1 MFFISKKII
10 RKNIIMNYLFK
21 KHSEKL
27 VGYLFILPALLIVG
41 LFGIFPVFFA
51 MYMSVHKWKV
61 FKGRFLGLENYDRIL
76 GSISAFWLY
85 VLGLLLLIF
94 SYWIWSEFKDRFKN
108 KFYILISALVV
119 LIIGIYLININW
131 GIMLRE
137 GDEDYLKALIYTLYY
152 SFFTI
157 TSQVFLGLIIA
168 FALYQKLAGK
178 QFFQMILL
186 FPYITP
192 AVMGAAVFF
201 LIFGK
206 ADNSILNQMIGIF
219 GFEPQMWLF
228 DKRPITE
235 IIFGVKIEGILA
247 GPSLALV
254 SAIIYG
260 NWAYTGYYAIILLA
274 GLSIIPS
281 DLYEAAKVE
290 GASRWQTFINITV
303 PLLMPI
309 IFFLMITGFINTFQA
324 FNSIFV
330 MQTSSAGDTMDVVT
344 IEIFD
349 HFWGRV
355 KWGYAAAEGIVL
367 FVLLNVLAISQYVI
381 FRKRINYD

>member
-1 MFFISKKII
+1 M
-10 RKNIIMNYLFK
+10 MNFYR

-27 VGYLFILPALLIVG
+27 IGYTFITPSVLIIS
-41 LFGIFPVFFA
+41 LFGVFPVFFG

-61 FKGRFLGLENYDRIL
+61 FKGRFLGFENYERIL
-76 GSISAFWLY
+76 GSLSAFWFF
-85 VLGLLLLIF
+85 VIGLLFLIL
-94 SYWIWSEFKDRFKN
+94 SYWVWSEFKDKFKN
-108 KFYILISALVV
+108 KLYVLISSVLI
-119 LIIGIYLININW
+119 LIIGIYLINTNW
-131 GIMLRE
+131 GIMISE
-137 GDEDYLKALIYTLYY
+137 GDDDYLYSLILTLYY

-157 TSQVFLGLIIA
+157 IFEVGLALVIA

-206 ADNSILNQMIGIF
+206 AETSFLNQFVGLFGI
-219 GFEPQMWLF
+219 EPQLWLF

-235 IIFGVKIEGILA
+235 ILFSVKIEGLFA
-247 GPSLALV
+247 GPSLALT
-254 SAIIYG
+254 SSIFYG
-260 NWAYTGYYAIILLA
+260 IWSYTGYYAIILLA

-290 GASRWQTFINITV
+290 GASRWQTFVKITI

-309 IFFLMITGFINTFQA
+309 IFFLMLTGFINTFQA

-355 KWGYAAAEGIVL
+355 KYGYAAAEGIIL
-367 FVLLNVLAISQYVI
+367 FILLNVLAISQYVI

>member
-1 MFFISKKII
+1 MIKFFNKFNNQI
-10 RKNIIMNYLFK
+10 
-21 KHSEKL
+21 H
-27 VGYLFILPALLIVG
+27 GYLFILPAFLVIS
-41 LFGIFPVFFA
+41 LFGIFPVFFGF
-51 MYMSVHKWKV
+51 YMSVHKWKV
-61 FKGRFLGLENYDRIL
+61 FKGRFLGFENYQRIL
-76 GSISAFWLY
+76 GDIPAFFFFII
-85 VLGLLLLIF
+85 GLLLLIL
-94 SYWIWSEFKDRFKN
+94 SYWVWSEFKNKYKN
-108 KFYILISALVV
+108 KITVFTTSIIILIL
-119 LIIGIYLININW
+119 
-131 GIMLRE
+131 GIMIINHNWQRMIIS
-137 GDEDYLKALIYTLYY
+137 GDDDYLNSLIYTLYY

-157 TSQVFLGLIIA
+157 IFEVGLGLIIA

-178 QFFQMILL
+178 QFFQMMLL

-206 ADNSILNQMIGIF
+206 AENSFLNQFIGLF
-219 GFEPQMWLF
+219 GFDPKLWLF

-235 IIFGVKIEGILA
+235 VLFGIKINGLFA

-254 SAIIYG
+254 SSILYG
-260 NWAYTGYYAIILLA
+260 IWSYTGYYAIILLA

-290 GASRWQTFINITV
+290 GANRWQTFIKITI

-309 IFFLMITGFINTFQA
+309 IFFLMLTGFINTFQA

-355 KWGYAAAEGIVL
+355 KYGYAAAEGVIL
-367 FVLLNVLAISQYVI
+367 FILLNVLAISQYVI
-381 FRKRINYD
+381 FRKKLKYD

>member
-1 MFFISKKII
+1 MNNFF
-10 RKNIIMNYLFK
+10 R

-27 VGYLFILPALLIVG
+27 VGYSFIMPAVLIIS
-41 LFGIFPVFFA
+41 LFGVFPVFFG
-51 MYMSVHKWKV
+51 MYMSLHKWKV
-61 FKGRFLGLENYDRIL
+61 FKGRFLGLENYERIL
-76 GSISAFWLY
+76 GSIPAFFIFI
-85 VLGLLLLIF
+85 LGLLSLILSF
-94 SYWIWSEFKDRFKN
+94 WIWSEYKDKL
-108 KFYILISALVV
+108 KQKIYVVISSLII
-119 LIIGIYLININW
+119 LIIGLYLINASW
-131 GIMLRE
+131 GVMVVK
-137 GDEDYLKALIYTLYY
+137 GDDDYLYSLIYTLYY
-152 SFFTI
+152 SLFTI
-157 TSQVFLGLIIA
+157 VFEVGLGLVIA

-206 ADNSILNQMIGIF
+206 AETSFLNQFVGLFGI
-219 GFEPQMWLF
+219 EPQLWLF

-235 IIFGVKIEGILA
+235 VLFGLKIEGLFA
-247 GPSLALV
+247 GPSLALT
-254 SAIIYG
+254 SSIFYG
-260 NWAYTGYYAIILLA
+260 IWSYTGYYAIILLA

-281 DLYEAAKVE
+281 DLYEAARVE
-290 GASRWQTFINITV
+290 GASRWQTFIKITV

-309 IFFLMITGFINTFQA
+309 IFFLMLTGFINTFQA

-355 KWGYAAAEGIVL
+355 KYGYAAAEGVIL
-367 FVLLNVLAISQYVI
+367 FILLNVLAISQYVI
-381 FRKRINYD
+381 FRRRINYD

>member
-1 MFFISKKII
+1 MSNFF
-10 RKNIIMNYLFK
+10 R
-21 KHSEKL
+21 KHSEKV
-27 VGYLFILPALLIVG
+27 VGYSFITPAVFIIG
-41 LFGIFPVFFA
+41 LFGVFPVFFG
-51 MYMSVHKWKV
+51 MYMSLHKWKV
-61 FKGRFLGLENYDRIL
+61 FKGRFLGFENYERIL
-76 GSISAFWLY
+76 GSIPAFF
-85 VLGLLLLIF
+85 VFILGLLILIF
-94 SYWIWSEFKDRFKN
+94 SYWVWSEFKDKFKQ
-108 KFYILISALVV
+108 KMYVV
-119 LIIGIYLININW
+119 FSSLIILVIGLYLINISW
-131 GIMLRE
+131 GIMVTK
-137 GDEDYLKALIYTLYY
+137 GDDNYLYSLIYTLYY
-152 SFFTI
+152 SLFTI
-157 TSQVFLGLIIA
+157 IFEVGLGLVIA

-206 ADNSILNQMIGIF
+206 AETSFLNQFVGLFGI
-219 GFEPQMWLF
+219 EPQMWLF

-235 IIFGVKIEGILA
+235 VLFGIKIDGLFA
-247 GPSLALV
+247 GPSLALT
-254 SAIIYG
+254 SSIFYG
-260 NWAYTGYYAIILLA
+260 IWSYTGYYAIILLA

-281 DLYEAAKVE
+281 DLYEAARVE
-290 GASRWQTFINITV
+290 GASRWQTFIKITV

-309 IFFLMITGFINTFQA
+309 IFFLMLTGFINTFQA

-355 KWGYAAAEGIVL
+355 KYGYAAAEGVIL
-367 FVLLNVLAISQYVI
+367 FILLNVLAISQYVI

>member
-1 MFFISKKII
+1 MSNFF
-10 RKNIIMNYLFK
+10 R
-21 KHSEKL
+21 KHSEKV
-27 VGYLFILPALLIVG
+27 VGYSFITPAVFIIG
-41 LFGIFPVFFA
+41 LFGVFPVFFG
-51 MYMSVHKWKV
+51 MYMSLHKWKV
-61 FKGRFLGLENYDRIL
+61 FKGRFLGFENYERIL
-76 GSISAFWLY
+76 GSIPAFF
-85 VLGLLLLIF
+85 VFILGLLILIF
-94 SYWIWSEFKDRFKN
+94 SYWVWSEFKDKFKQ
-108 KFYILISALVV
+108 KMYVV
-119 LIIGIYLININW
+119 FSSLIILVIGLYLINISW
-131 GIMLRE
+131 GIMISK
-137 GDEDYLKALIYTLYY
+137 GDDNYLYSLIYTLYY
-152 SFFTI
+152 SLFTI
-157 TSQVFLGLIIA
+157 IFEVGLGLVIA
-168 FALYQKLAGK
+168 FALYQKLTGK

-206 ADNSILNQMIGIF
+206 AETSFLNQFIGLF
-219 GFEPQMWLF
+219 GIEPQMWLF

-235 IIFGVKIEGILA
+235 VLFGIKIDGLFA
-247 GPSLALV
+247 GPSLALT
-254 SAIIYG
+254 SSIFYG
-260 NWAYTGYYAIILLA
+260 IWSYTGYYAIILLA

-281 DLYEAAKVE
+281 DLYEAARVE
-290 GASRWQTFINITV
+290 GASRWQTFIKITV

-309 IFFLMITGFINTFQA
+309 IFFLMLTGFINTFQA

-355 KWGYAAAEGIVL
+355 KYGYAAAEGVIL
-367 FVLLNVLAISQYVI
+367 FILLNVLAISQYVI

>member
-1 MFFISKKII
+1 
-10 RKNIIMNYLFK
+10 MNKFLLN
-21 KHSEKL
+21 HSEKL
-27 VGYLFILPALLIVG
+27 TGYLLILPAVLIIS
-41 LFGIFPVFFA
+41 LFGIFPVFFG

-61 FKGRFLGLENYDRIL
+61 FKGRFLGFENYQRIL
-76 GSISAFWLY
+76 GDIPAFWLF
-85 VLGLLLLIF
+85 VLGLLLLIL
-94 SYWIWSEFKDRFKN
+94 SYGLWSEFKNKVKN
-108 KFYILISALVV
+108 KIYLAFLSIAI
-119 LIIGIYLININW
+119 LIIGIILININW
-131 GIMLRE
+131 EKMLLT
-137 GDEDYLKALIYTLYY
+137 GDEDYLYSLIYTFYY

-157 TSQVFLGLIIA
+157 IFEVGLGLIIA

-206 ADNSILNQMIGIF
+206 ADNSFLNQLIGIF

-235 IIFGVKIEGILA
+235 VLFGIKIDGLLA
-247 GPSLALV
+247 GPSLALM
-254 SAIIYG
+254 SSIIYG
-260 NWAYTGYYAIILLA
+260 IWSYTGYYAIILLA

-281 DLYEAAKVE
+281 DLYEAAKAE
-290 GASRWQTFINITV
+290 GASRWQTFIKITI

-309 IFFLMITGFINTFQA
+309 IFFLMLTGFINTFQA

-349 HFWGRV
+349 LFWGRV
-355 KWGYAAAEGIVL
+355 KYGYAAAEGVIL
-367 FVLLNVLAISQYVI
+367 FILLNILAISQYVI
-381 FRKRINYD
+381 FRKRLSYD

>member
-1 MFFISKKII
+1 M
-10 RKNIIMNYLFK
+10 MNFYK
-21 KHSEKL
+21 KHSEIL
-27 VGYLFILPALLIVG
+27 IGYTFITPAVLIIS
-41 LFGIFPVFFA
+41 LFGVFPVFFG

-61 FKGRFLGLENYDRIL
+61 FKGRFLGFENYERIL
-76 GSISAFWLY
+76 GSISAFWFF
-85 VLGLLLLIF
+85 VIGLLFLIL
-94 SYWIWSEFKDRFKN
+94 SYWVWSEFKDKFKN
-108 KFYILISALVV
+108 KLYVLISSVLI

-131 GIMLRE
+131 GIMISE
-137 GDEDYLKALIYTLYY
+137 GDDDYLYSLIYTLYY
-152 SFFTI
+152 SLFTI
-157 TSQVFLGLIIA
+157 IFEVGLGLVIA

-206 ADNSILNQMIGIF
+206 AETSFLNQFVGLFGI
-219 GFEPQMWLF
+219 EPQLWLF

-235 IIFGVKIEGILA
+235 VLFGVKIDGLFA
-247 GPSLALV
+247 GPSLALT
-254 SAIIYG
+254 SSIFYG
-260 NWAYTGYYAIILLA
+260 IWSYTGYYAIILLA

-290 GASRWQTFINITV
+290 GASRWQTFVKITI

-309 IFFLMITGFINTFQA
+309 IFFLMLTGFINTFQA

-355 KWGYAAAEGIVL
+355 KYGYAAAEGVIL
-367 FVLLNVLAISQYVI
+367 FILLNVLAISQYVI